1 VFGPLP
7 RVYRLGLVV
16 ASVAFFV
23 VVGAWVAQATPVL
36 VPPWGSLVGAA
47 AGGLAAFLLVHDFAR
62 RSGRPRAPHRP

>member
-7 RVYRLGLVV
+7 KAYRLGLVV

-36 VPPWGSLVGAA
+36 VPPWGSVVGAA
-47 AGGLAAFLLVHDFAR
+47 AGGLAAFVLVHDFAR
-62 RSGRPRAPHRP
+62 RRTRARAPRRP